1 MPASGEPIG
10 GGRLHGRRLPELRD
24 FWADKLKYIM
34 LHDPL
39 LMIFIDP
46 DGDGRNCIEMHINAL
61 DNVDDVWLKEGST
74 SRKKQV
80 LNLKK
85 DNYHLEWDCPG
96 GGGRTK
102 SVREQAHE
110 GG

>member
-1 MPASGEPIG
+1 
-10 GGRLHGRRLPELRD
+10 
-24 FWADKLKYIM
+24 M

-39 LMIFIDP
+39 FMIFIDP

-74 SRKKQV
+74 SREKQV